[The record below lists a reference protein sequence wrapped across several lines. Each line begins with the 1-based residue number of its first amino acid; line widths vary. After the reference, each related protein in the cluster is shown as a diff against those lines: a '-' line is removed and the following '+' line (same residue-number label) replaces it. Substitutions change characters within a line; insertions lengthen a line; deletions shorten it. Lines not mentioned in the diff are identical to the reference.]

1 MSTWQNW
8 GGNVTANP
16 TILRPKNTEEV
27 QALVT
32 NSPTVK
38 AVGASHSF
46 TEIAATDGV
55 MLKLNAMNAVI
66 GHDAATN
73 RVRVQAG
80 MSLNQLNRE
89 LLALGL
95 AMPNLGDVDPQ
106 SVAGAT
112 STGTHGTGAKLRGIA
127 DAIVAMQLVT
137 ASGDV
142 LEIDEAHPW
151 FNAARVGLG
160 ALGIVTEVTL
170 QCVPAYLLHANER
183 PMALPEVLANMDT
196 LADSNDHFE
205 FFWFPHT
212 EKALIKENN
221 RVPEGTPRNP
231 LPKWRHRLDDEFLSN
246 TLYERIQ
253 RFSVRAPKAV
263 PTINKISGS
272 LLGARQ
278 YTDHSH
284 EVFISPRRV
293 RFCEAEFALP
303 REAAQDAISELQKW
317 IARTDELI
325 SFPIEVRFAAS
336 DDIWMSTGY
345 QRDNVYIALH
355 QYQRK
360 DFAKYFA
367 ATQDIFIAHEGRPH
381 WGKMHSLGAEYFE
394 SVYPKFN
401 EFVAVRNEL
410 DPNRR
415 FSNAYL
421 DRVLG

>member
-16 TILRPKNTEEV
+16 TILRPTSAEEV

-32 NSPTVK
+32 NSQHIK
-38 AVGASHSF
+38 AVGAGHSF
-46 TEIAATDGV
+46 TSIAATDGV
-55 MLKLNAMNAVI
+55 LLKLTSMNAVVE
-66 GHDAATN
+66 HDAATN

-89 LLALGL
+89 LLARGL

-127 DAIVAMQLVT
+127 DAIVALQLVT
-137 ASGDV
+137 AAGDI
-142 LEIDEAHPW
+142 LEIDENHPW

-160 ALGIVTEVTL
+160 ALGIVTEITL

-183 PMALPEVLANMDT
+183 PMPLPEVLANMDS

-231 LPKWRHRLDDEFLSN
+231 LPTWRYRLDDEFLSN

-253 RFSVRAPKAV
+253 RLSVRAPKAV

-303 REAAQDAISELQKW
+303 REAAREAIGELQKW
-317 IARTDELI
+317 IARTDERI

-367 ATQDIFIAHEGRPH
+367 ATQDIFTAHEGRPH

-401 EFVAVRNEL
+401 EFVAIRNEL
-410 DPNRR
+410 DPERR
-415 FSNAYL
+415 FSNEYL

>member
-16 TILRPKNTEEV
+16 TILRPTSAEEV

-32 NSPTVK
+32 NSPHIK

-46 TEIAATDGV
+46 TSIAATDGV
-55 MLKLNAMNAVI
+55 LLKLTSMNTVV
-66 GHDAATN
+66 GHDVSTN

-89 LLALGL
+89 LLARGL

-112 STGTHGTGAKLRGIA
+112 STGTHGTRAKLRGIA

-137 ASGDV
+137 AAGDI
-142 LEIDEAHPW
+142 LELDESHPW

-303 REAAQDAISELQKW
+303 REAAHEAISELQKW
-317 IARTDELI
+317 IARTDERI

-360 DFAKYFA
+360 DFAKYFT
-367 ATQDIFIAHEGRPH
+367 ATQDIFTAHEGRPH
-381 WGKMHSLGAEYFE
+381 WGKMHTLGADYFE
-394 SVYPKFN
+394 TVYPKFN

-410 DPNRR
+410 DPERR
-415 FSNAYL
+415 FSNEYL